1 MAGNGIKVDMVTG
14 DLVMDRKPKKGWR
27 DVTINEYFD
36 LCERLE
42 ETEQLE
48 NQDYLRAVIKVAFA
62 NGLLEEEVWN
72 LSINQFRNL
81 QVEAL
86 WMDTFDIAENVKFK
100 TINIDGASYTVDTN
114 LQNFTVAQYI
124 DFQTFY
130 KKFKSDKRIIGNLLA
145 CFIIP
150 KGKAYADGYDIQN
163 VVRTINEHL
172 DIMTAN
178 EILFFFLKSY
188 LISIRATANYFNW
201 MMKRVRRKVKD
212 KAKMAE
218 LETAWEEMKR
228 NILVGLRW
236 WTTLGN

>member
-1 MAGNGIKVDMVTG
+1 MKENGLKYDIVTG
-14 DLVMDRKPKKGWR
+14 DLIMDRKPKKGWR

-42 ETEQLE
+42 ETEKLE
-48 NQDYLRAVIKVAFA
+48 NQDYLRAVIRVSFA

-81 QVEAL
+81 QVEAM
-86 WMDTFDIAENVKFK
+86 WMDRFDIAENVKFK

-130 KKFKSDKRIIGNLLA
+130 KKFKSDKRVMGNLLA

-150 KGKAYADGYDIQN
+150 KGKQYADGYNIQN
-163 VVRTINEHL
+163 VVRAINEHL

-188 LISIRATANYFNW
+188 LISIRVTANYFNW
-201 MMKRVRRKVKD
+201 MMKRVKRKIKD

-218 LETAWEEMKR
+218 LEADWERMKKTT
-228 NILVGLRW
+228 LDGLRLLI
-236 WTTLGN
+236 TSGN

>member
-1 MAGNGIKVDMVTG
+1 MLTG

-48 NQDYLRAVIKVAFA
+48 NQDYLRAVIRVAFA

-72 LSINQFRNL
+72 LSINQFRNY

-86 WMDTFDIAENVKFK
+86 WLDTFDIAENVKFK
-100 TINIDGASYTVDTN
+100 TINIDGEAYTVDTN

-130 KKFKSDKRIIGNLLA
+130 KKFKSDKRVIGNLLA
-145 CFIIP
+145 CFLIP

-188 LISIRATANYFNW
+188 LISIRVIANYFNW
-201 MMKRVRRKVKD
+201 MMKRAKRKVKD
-212 KAKMAE
+212 KAKMAD
-218 LETAWEEMKR
+218 LETEWERMKKTT
-228 NILVGLRW
+228 LDGLRLLI
-236 WTTLGN
+236 TSGN

>member
-1 MAGNGIKVDMVTG
+1 MAGNGIKVDMLTG
-14 DLVMDRKPKKGWR
+14 DLIMDRKPKKGWR

-36 LCERLE
+36 LCERME

-48 NQDYLRAVIKVAFA
+48 NQDYLRAVIRVAFA
-62 NGLLEEEVWN
+62 NGLPEEEVWN
-72 LSINQFRNL
+72 LSINQFRNY

-130 KKFKSDKRIIGNLLA
+130 KKFKSDKRVMGNLLA

-150 KGKAYADGYDIQN
+150 KGKQYADGYDIQN

-188 LISIRATANYFNW
+188 LISIRVTANYFNW
-201 MMKRVRRKVKD
+201 MMKRVKRKVKD

-218 LETAWEEMKR
+218 LEADWERMKKTT
-228 NILVGLRW
+228 LDGLRLLI
-236 WTTLGN
+236 TSGN

>member
-1 MAGNGIKVDMVTG
+1 MAGNGIKVDMLTG
-14 DLVMDRKPKKGWR
+14 DLVMDRKPKNGWR

-48 NQDYLRAVIKVAFA
+48 NQDYLRAVIRVSFA

-130 KKFKSDKRIIGNLLA
+130 KKFKSDKRVMGNLLA

-150 KGKAYADGYDIQN
+150 KGKQYADGYDIQN
-163 VVRTINEHL
+163 VVRTITQRE
-172 DIMTAN
+172 
-178 EILFFFLKSY
+178 
-188 LISIRATANYFNW
+188 
-201 MMKRVRRKVKD
+201 
-212 KAKMAE
+212 
-218 LETAWEEMKR
+218 
-228 NILVGLRW
+228 
-236 WTTLGN
+236 

>member
-1 MAGNGIKVDMVTG
+1 MAENII
-14 DLVMDRKPKKGWR
+14 KKGWR
-27 DVTINEYFD
+27 DVTINDYFD

-48 NQDYLRAVIKVAFA
+48 NQDYLRAVIRVAFA
-62 NGLLEEEVWN
+62 NGMSDDDVWN
-72 LSINQFRNL
+72 LSINQFRNY

-100 TINIDGASYTVDTN
+100 TINIDGEAYTVDTN

-130 KKFKSDKRIIGNLLA
+130 KKFKSDKRVMGNLLA

-150 KGKAYADGYDIQN
+150 KEKAYADGYDIQN

-188 LISIRATANYFNW
+188 LISIRVTANYFNW
-201 MMKRVRRKVKD
+201 MMKRVKRKVKD
-212 KAKMAE
+212 KAKMVE
-218 LETAWEEMKR
+218 LEADWARLKKTT
-228 NILVGLRW
+228 LDGLRLLI
-236 WTTLGN
+236 TSGN